1 MDVEPAPG
9 VGANNPDHDMPDV
22 GDNAEAPNGG
32 DNPPAP
38 HGENNPPAP
47 HGENKDREN
56 PPPGPNIQTPGPE
69 QQRRQFHPRSKI
81 LMAIHNV
88 TPIFTILNLLKEI
101 KRGVNL

>member
-32 DNPPAP
+32 
-38 HGENNPPAP
+38 NNPPP
-47 HGENKDREN
+47 PDREN
-56 PPPGPNIQTPGPE
+56 PPPGPNIQTPGAE

-81 LMAIHNV
+81 LMAIHKV